1 VAGLGV
7 LAVFAE
13 FFTAVQHVVQLMK
26 SIISA
31 CILLVLAACQS
42 QPTEVPKPPPASP
55 APVAATVPAAVP
67 APDALNWPADYTDT
81 LQPQSEV
88 GQKLPLRPATQTAFD
103 RLPSAFPDT
112 SEARCLRAAGPRA
125 RRMGDTLVLTRCH
138 NGQDK
143 LVSDLRESPDS
154 LVQYAFAG
162 ALPTA
167 RQWVVGA
174 TIWEGY
180 YYLLVD
186 QCSGRRQYLW
196 NYPVLSPDK
205 KHIIVANSDLE
216 AAFTAT
222 GMQLWAVTPTGVRKI
237 WQREWTG
244 STGPGEVRWQN
255 SHTVLI
261 KQDFMESQPATPYV
275 SLDLNRLIK

>member
-1 VAGLGV
+1 
-7 LAVFAE
+7 
-13 FFTAVQHVVQLMK
+13 MK

-31 CILLVLAACQS
+31 CILLMLAACQS
-42 QPTEVPKPPPASP
+42 QPAEVPKPPPASP
-55 APVAATVPAAVP
+55 APVAVPIPAAVP
-67 APDALNWPADYTDT
+67 APDALNWPANYTDT
-81 LQPQSEV
+81 LQPKSAS
-88 GQKLPLRPATQTAFD
+88 GQKLPLRPATRAAFD
-103 RLPSAFPDT
+103 RLPSAAPDT
-112 SEARCLRAAGPRA
+112 SEARTLRAAGPGA
-125 RRMGDTLVLTRCH
+125 RRMGDTLLLTRCR

-143 LVSDLRESPDS
+143 LVSDLRENPDS
-154 LVQYAFAG
+154 LVKYDFAG
-162 ALPTA
+162 TLPTA
-167 RQWVVGA
+167 RQWVVEA
-174 TIWEGY
+174 NIWEGFF
-180 YYLLVD
+180 YLLID

-216 AAFTAT
+216 ASYTTT

-261 KQDFMESQPATPYV
+261 KQDAMVGHTAAPYV
-275 SLDLNRLIK
+275 SLDLNQLIK